1 MKVVISGGG
10 TGGHVFPAIAI
21 ADAIRRQLPAAEILF
36 VGAKGKLEMEKVP
49 AAGYRIIGLDIAGM
63 QRKLTLKN
71 LILPVKILKSLLQ
84 ARKVVSEFKPDIA
97 VGVGGYASGPLLKVC
112 SWMHVPYVLQEQNSY
127 AGVTNKILGKRAE
140 KIFVAYEGMQRF
152 FEASKIQWTGN
163 PVRAQIAESNY
174 TTEEARAKI
183 GVDTNKKTTLVFG
196 GSLGARTL
204 NDAIAANKAWIE
216 ANQDIQFIWQVGKLY
231 YNEFKA
237 SSVAELPN
245 VKVLPFIE
253 DMATAYRA
261 SDVVVC
267 RAGALTISELALVG
281 NPSILVPSPNVAEDH
296 QTHNAMSLVKHGA
309 ALMVKDAEAKEQ
321 LMPLLASLIRDE
333 EQQKRLTTHLKALGK
348 PDAADVIASEIINI
362 ATKYKTNR
370 D

>member
-21 ADAIRRQLPAAEILF
+21 ADAIRRQLPSADVLF

-71 LILPVKILKSLLQ
+71 LLLPIKVLRSLIQ
-84 ARKVVSEFKPDIA
+84 ARTIVSDFRPDVA

-112 SWMHVPYVLQEQNSY
+112 SWMGVPYFIQEQNSY
-127 AGVTNKILGKRAE
+127 AGVTNKILGKNA
-140 KIFVAYEGMQRF
+140 KKVFVAYEGMERF
-152 FEASKIQWTGN
+152 FDRNKIQWTGN
-163 PVRAQIAESNY
+163 PIRSQIAESNM
-174 TTEEARAKI
+174 TTEEARAKM

-204 NDAIAANKAWIE
+204 NDAIAANKEWIE

-231 YNEFKA
+231 YNEFIR

-253 DMATAYRA
+253 DMATAYQA
-261 SDVVVC
+261 CDVVVC

-281 NPSILVPSPNVAEDH
+281 KPAILVPSPNVAEDH

-309 ALMVKDAEAKEQ
+309 ALMVKDVDAKSQLVKVLEQ
-321 LMPLLASLIRDE
+321 LLGDA
-333 EQQKRLTTHLKALGK
+333 EQQKSLSKNLLALAR
-348 PDAADVIASEIINI
+348 PHAADVIANEIIKIVNPVKQTT
-362 ATKYKTNR
+362 A
-370 D
+370 

>member
-21 ADAIRRQLPAAEILF
+21 ADAIRRQLPSAEVLF

-63 QRKLTLKN
+63 QRRLTLKN
-71 LILPVKILKSLLQ
+71 LLLPVKVLRSLIQ
-84 ARKVVSEFKPDIA
+84 ARTIVSDFRPDVA

-112 SWMHVPYVLQEQNSY
+112 SWMGVPYVLQEQNSY
-127 AGVTNKILGKRAE
+127 AGVTNKILGKKA
-140 KIFVAYEGMQRF
+140 KKVFVAYEGMERF
-152 FEASKIQWTGN
+152 FDKSKIQWTGN
-163 PVRAQIAESNY
+163 PIRSQIAESNM
-174 TTEEARAKI
+174 TTEEARAKM

-204 NDAIAANKAWIE
+204 NDAIAANKEWIE
-216 ANQDIQFIWQVGKLY
+216 VNQDIQFIWQVGKLY
-231 YNEFKA
+231 YDEFIR

-253 DMATAYRA
+253 DMATAYKA
-261 SDVVVC
+261 CDVVVC

-281 NPSILVPSPNVAEDH
+281 KPAILVPSPNVAEDH
-296 QTHNAMSLVKHGA
+296 QTHNAMSLVKQGA
-309 ALMVKDAEAKEQ
+309 ALMVKDVDARSQ
-321 LMPLLASLIRDE
+321 LTRVLDQLFKDPVQQQTLSKNLLSLAR
-333 EQQKRLTTHLKALGK
+333 
-348 PDAADVIASEIINI
+348 PNAAYVIANEIIKIVNPLKETT
-362 ATKYKTNR
+362 A
-370 D
+370 